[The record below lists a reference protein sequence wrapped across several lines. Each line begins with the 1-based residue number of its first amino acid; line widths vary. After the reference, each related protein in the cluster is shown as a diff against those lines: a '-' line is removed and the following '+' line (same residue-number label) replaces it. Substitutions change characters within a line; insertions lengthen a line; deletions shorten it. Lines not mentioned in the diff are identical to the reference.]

1 MTRPTLTLRRA
12 IVLVVA
18 VGLLLP
24 GVLGSAYS
32 WLKINNEDLRRPT
45 LELLEQHATVLAA
58 GMREPLQH
66 MNQESAKALLE
77 AMLARNQ
84 DIVGVEVQ
92 GNVFGVFVA
101 GERPER
107 RVGFTATSHRPVT
120 YDGSTIGSVRIEVG
134 SNRLHDGMVK
144 TLFESMIAVA
154 AQAVL
159 SAALILILLERRLL
173 RPLQRLGQGAERLA
187 NRQLD
192 EPFTWQRRD
201 EIGLLA
207 RRLEETRI
215 SLRELFEEL
224 ARKNRELKDD
234 IDNRSRIKQELQE
247 REARF
252 RVLVEQSP
260 IAIIEWDAD
269 YTVHEWNDAAER
281 IFGYRRDEALGRH
294 ASFMMPHADQEVMNA
309 RFHQYRAGE
318 GDSRNI
324 TQNRRA
330 DGTIIICQWIHT
342 PISDESGRTGR
353 LLSIAE
359 DITEKRA
366 TEEARVLSEAKF
378 AGAFECNPDAVAINR
393 LSDGLIIDANQAA
406 ERTTGFLR
414 EECIGKTTIALNL
427 WVDPEER
434 TALYEK
440 ISRDKNVT
448 DFRWSMRT
456 KYGEIRQCVTNGTVF
471 EVAHVAYMLT
481 VIRDITDQLRLEEE
495 KAEADRALLRLAQ
508 GARDIA
514 GESFFDLLVADL
526 ASALRADHAFI
537 GLHMPDAPHQF
548 KTIAAHVRGHSIE
561 NFEYNTA
568 GTPCERTLNGEIC
581 VFPHHLQ
588 VLFPTVQDLA
598 RNRWESY
605 AGAPLRD
612 AGGATIGLLA
622 VMHSQ
627 PLGNP
632 DLVRS
637 LLQVFSERASAELER
652 KRAEGKLRSSEQR
665 FSNIFQSSPVAMFV
679 TQVHGNH
686 VIKDV
691 NGAFER
697 LFLRSR
703 ESVIGKNTIEISLYC
718 DLTDRAALV
727 QEIRQIGIIH
737 REHELWMYR
746 GDASRVLVQISGHTF
761 VLAGEIYSVIACMD
775 ITDKRR
781 IEDEIRKLNAT
792 LEQRVIERTEELQQA
807 NQELAYTLE
816 TLNMAQEELV
826 RSEKLAALGSLVAGV
841 AHELN
846 TPIGNSLM
854 VASTLLD
861 QTRVLAEC
869 YANNRLKRSLLENY
883 ITDAGKAGDILVHN
897 LHRAADLVVS
907 FKQVAVDQTTSQR
920 RRFSLAEVVSEIMLT
935 LWPTLKKTAFR
946 VDQRIPDALEMDSYP
961 GPLGQVLTNLVANAL
976 VHGFEGRNTGVVSI
990 SAHTTANGWMDLV
1003 VQDDGIGIPAAN
1015 LNRIFDPFF
1024 TTKLGD
1030 GGSGLGLNITHN
1042 IVTGILGGRIRVQSE
1057 VGAGAT
1063 FILTLPLVAPQK
1075 QAEDEPLK
1083 SRLAMTEA
1091 EERREI

>member
-1 MTRPTLTLRRA
+1 MIMSGPTLTLRRA

-18 VGLLLP
+18 FGLLVPAL
-24 GVLGSAYS
+24 LGSGYS
-32 WLKINNEDLRRPT
+32 WFKHYNDDLRQPT
-45 LELLEQHATVLAA
+45 FELLEQNSDVLAN
-58 GMREPLQH
+58 GMQEPLRQ
-66 MNQESAKALLE
+66 MNAVSGKALLE
-77 AMLARNQ
+77 AMLARNE
-84 DIVGVEVQ
+84 DIVSIEVRDKA
-92 GNVFGVFVA
+92 FEPFVA
-101 GERPER
+101 GERAER
-107 RVGFTATSHRPVT
+107 RNGFTASADKPVI
-120 YDGSTIGSVRIEVG
+120 YQSIPIGSVRIEVG
-134 SNRLHDGMVK
+134 NTRLRKAIIK
-144 TLFESMIAVA
+144 TAIESMIAVA
-154 AQAVL
+154 AQAAL
-159 SAALILILLERRLL
+159 SIALILMLLERRLVG
-173 RPLQRLGQGAERLA
+173 PLQRLGKGAQRLA

-192 EPFTWQRRD
+192 EPFTWQRLD
-201 EIGLLA
+201 EIGLLS
-207 RRLEETRI
+207 RRLEDTRI
-215 SLRELFEEL
+215 SLRRLFEEL
-224 ARKNRELKDD
+224 DQKNRELEQDLHKHT
-234 IDNRSRIKQELQE
+234 RIKQELHE
-247 REARF
+247 RDARF

-260 IAIIEWDAD
+260 IAIIEWDAQ
-269 YTVHEWNDAAER
+269 YMVHEWNAAAER
-281 IFGYRRDEALGRH
+281 IFGYRRAEALGRH
-294 ASFMMPHADQEVMNA
+294 ASFMMPHANQDVMNA
-309 RFHQYRAGE
+309 RFRQYRAGK

-324 TQNRRA
+324 TQNLRA
-330 DGTIIICQWIHT
+330 DGTIITCQWVHT
-342 PISDESGRTGR
+342 PISDETGRTGR

-366 TEEARVLSEAKF
+366 AEEARALSEAKF

-393 LSDGLIIDANQAA
+393 LSDGIIIDANQAA
-406 ERTTGFLR
+406 VRTTGYLR
-414 EECIGKTTIALNL
+414 EECIGKTTIDLNL
-427 WVDPEER
+427 WVYPEER

-440 ISRDKNVT
+440 ISRDTIVQ

-471 EVAHVAYMLT
+471 AIGDEAYMLT
-481 VIRDITDQLRLEEE
+481 VVRDVTDRLRLEEE

-508 GARDIA
+508 GTRDIA
-514 GESFFDLLVADL
+514 GESFFELLVADL
-526 ASALRADHAFI
+526 ASALRTDHAFI
-537 GLHMPDAPHQF
+537 GLHTSNGQHRIV
-548 KTIAAHVRGHSIE
+548 TIAAHVRGHTVE
-561 NFEYNTA
+561 NFEYSIA
-568 GTPCERTLNGEIC
+568 GAPCERTLEGDIC
-581 VFPHHLQ
+581 VFPNYLQ
-588 VLFPTVQDLA
+588 ELFPGDRTLIK
-598 RNRWESY
+598 NRWESY

-612 AGGATIGLLA
+612 AGGNTIGLLA
-622 VMHSQ
+622 VMHSH

-652 KRAEGKLRSSEQR
+652 KRAEEELRSSEQR
-665 FSNIFQSSPVAMFV
+665 FATIFQSSPVAMFV

-703 ESVIGKNTIEISLYC
+703 ESVIGRNTVDISLYC
-718 DLTDRAALV
+718 DLADRNSLV
-727 QEIRQIGIIH
+727 EEIRQIGIIH
-737 REHELWMYR
+737 KHHEIWMYR

-761 VLAGEIYSVIACMD
+761 VLSGETYSVIACMD

-854 VASTLLD
+854 VASTMVD
-861 QTRVLAEC
+861 QTRVLAES
-869 YANNRLKRSLLENY
+869 YANNLLKRSALESY
-883 ITDAGKAGDILVHN
+883 ISDSEKAGDIMVHN

-920 RRFSLAEVVSEIMLT
+920 RHFSLAEVVSEIMLT
-935 LWPTLKKTAFR
+935 LWPTLKKTAFH
-946 VDQRIPDALEMDSYP
+946 VDQRIPDDLVMDSYP
-961 GPLGQVLTNLVANAL
+961 GPLGQVLTNLVTNAL
-976 VHGFEGRNTGVVSI
+976 VHGFDGRKSGVVSI
-990 SAHTTANGWMDLV
+990 SAQTTGSGWMDLV

-1042 IVTGILGGRIRVQSE
+1042 IVTRLLGGRIRVQSE
-1057 VGAGAT
+1057 VGVGAT
-1063 FILTLPLVAPQK
+1063 FILTLPMVAPQK
-1075 QAEDEPLK
+1075 QGEDEALRTKLPVA
-1083 SRLAMTEA
+1083 RA
-1091 EERREI
+1091 